1 MVSIKKKSIICTK
14 IRGMN
19 IKLESIHGALNYKGT
34 NERGQSIQ
42 FSGNKESVSPMETV
56 LMAAAACSSIDVEI
70 FLDKMRQPFDRIE
83 VEVIGN
89 RVDAVPSIFSDI
101 HLHYKIYGDVKPTK
115 AKKAVEMSMEK
126 YCSVSIMLSSSV
138 KMTHSHEVINN

>member
-70 FLDKMRQPFDRIE
+70 FLEKMRQPFDRIE

>member
-1 MVSIKKKSIICTK
+1 MAK
-14 IRGMN
+14 

-70 FLDKMRQPFDRIE
+70 FLNKMRQPFDRLE
-83 VEVIGN
+83 VEVQGD
-89 RVDAVPSIFSDI
+89 RVDAVPAVFSSI
-101 HLHYKIYGDVKPTK
+101 HLHYKIYGNVKPEK

-126 YCSVSIMLSSSV
+126 YCSVSIMLQNSV
-138 KMTHSHEVINN
+138 TMTHSHEVIAE